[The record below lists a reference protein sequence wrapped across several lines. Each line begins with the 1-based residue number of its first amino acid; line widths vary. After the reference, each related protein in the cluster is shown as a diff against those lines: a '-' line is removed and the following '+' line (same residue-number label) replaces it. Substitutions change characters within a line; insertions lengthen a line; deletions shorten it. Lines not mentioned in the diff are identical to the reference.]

1 VNISALEIS
10 STIGLIAAIATT
22 VNICLGLLIA
32 VRYDPQRD
40 WPRVRLNIFAIHN
53 SSAYPALVLVAAHP
67 LLLLAVRQPQWTIM
81 QIALPAW
88 SPVQPAINSVGALG
102 LYLLIVL
109 IVSSYFRRHLG
120 FRRWKVL
127 HYLVYAAAACIFIHG
142 ILANPTL
149 SAGPIDP
156 LDGEKLLVEGCLLV
170 VIAASISAWRIRARR
185 RFPKR

>member
-10 STIGLIAAIATT
+10 STIGLIAAIVTT

-32 VRYDPQRD
+32 VRYDPQTD
-40 WPRVRLNIFAIHN
+40 WPRIRLNIFAIHN
-53 SSAYPALVLVAAHP
+53 SSAYLGLALVVAHP
-67 LLLLAVRQPQWTIM
+67 LLLLAVRQPRWTIM

-102 LYLLIVL
+102 LYLLIVV

-120 FRRWKVL
+120 FRRWKAL

-149 SAGPIDP
+149 SANAVDP
-156 LDGEKLLVEGCLLV
+156 LDGEKLVVEGCLLV
-170 VIAASISAWRIRARR
+170 VIVASISAWRVRVRR
-185 RFPKR
+185 RFL